1 MEIKMRIFETHAHY
15 DDEAFDADRTAVI
28 ERLQS
33 FGIDRVVNIGSNM
46 ATSRTTDRLT
56 REYDFFYGAVG
67 VHPSDCEDMTE
78 ADIEEMKSLAAANKK
93 IVAIGEIGLDYH
105 WPEPGK
111 EVQQKWFRRQL
122 ELAREIGLPVV
133 IHSRDAAND
142 TMAIL
147 EEEEAGEIG
156 GVMHC
161 YSYTKEL
168 AERVLRM
175 GLYIGVG
182 GVLTFKNA
190 RKLVETVEATPLD
203 RIVIETDSPYLAP
216 EPNRGKR
223 NNSANLRYVVAKL
236 AEIKGIT
243 PEEAAEATYENAMRM
258 YRI

>member
-1 MEIKMRIFETHAHY
+1 MERKMKIFETHAHY

-46 ATSRTTDRLT
+46 STSRTTDKLT

-67 VHPSDCEDMTE
+67 VHPSDSGDMTE
-78 ADIEEMKSLAAANKK
+78 ADIEELRGLAAANKK

-111 EVQQKWFRRQL
+111 DVQQKWFRRQL
-122 ELAREIGLPVV
+122 GLARELGLPVV

-142 TMAIL
+142 TMTIL
-147 EEEEAGEIG
+147 EEEKAGEIG

-161 YSYTKEL
+161 YSYSKEL
-168 AERVLRM
+168 AERVLKL
-175 GLYIGVG
+175 GFYIGVG
-182 GVLTFKNA
+182 GVITFKNG

-223 NNSANLRYVVAKL
+223 NNSANLRYVVSKI

-243 PEEAAEATYENAMRM
+243 PEEAAEITYENAVKM
-258 YRI
+258 YKL

>member
-1 MEIKMRIFETHAHY
+1 MIFDSHCHLNDENLYPRI
-15 DDEAFDADRTAVI
+15 DEVI
-28 ERLQS
+28 EAAKKTGVKKFL
-33 FGIDRVVNIGSNM
+33 VVG
-46 ATSRTTDRLT
+46 
-56 REYDFFYGAVG
+56 YDKASSLLAVDIANRYEECYAAVG
-67 VHPSDCEDMTE
+67 FHPTEIEGVTEEDYQE
-78 ADIEEMKSLAAANKK
+78 VVSLLSNKK
-93 IVAIGEIGLDYH
+93 VVAIGEIGLDYH